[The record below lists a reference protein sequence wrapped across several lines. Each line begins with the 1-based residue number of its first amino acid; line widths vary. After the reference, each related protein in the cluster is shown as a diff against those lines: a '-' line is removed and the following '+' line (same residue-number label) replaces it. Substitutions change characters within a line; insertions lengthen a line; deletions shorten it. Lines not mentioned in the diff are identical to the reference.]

1 METIQTYLE
10 NMFRTLP
17 ATAEV
22 LRAKDELYQMMEDKY
37 LELKKEGKSENEA
50 IGIVISEFGN
60 LNEIAEDLGIKDIV
74 TSKEEHKKAGRLLSL
89 EEIRQYFKNKKT
101 SSFFLALGVLLC
113 IVSCIG
119 PIIGDAIAN
128 QSNTMEDSLQAIG
141 VIAMFLCIAIA
152 VGCFLYSDA
161 MLQKW
166 KTWQFEPCSIRTET
180 VSFIKAEYETVQM
193 KYALLLTLGIAL
205 CILCPAPAILIDT
218 RNPSYFWE
226 NMSGA
231 FVLLFVGFGVFFIV
245 YSQTQKSAYRKIL
258 KWNGTSNGAYYS
270 TPKHDTTVVY
280 KNPIINV
287 MMSLYWTTITCIY
300 LCWSFLTFDWHIS
313 WIIWPVAALVYSL
326 LKLLFQSNEKQEQ
339 VVQNL

>member
-60 LNEIAEDLGIKDIV
+60 LNEIAEDLGIKNVI
-74 TSKEEHKKAGRLLSL
+74 TLKKEHKESGKLLSL
-89 EEIRQYFKNKKT
+89 EEIKLYLKKKKT
-101 SSFFLALGVLLC
+101 SSFFLAFGVLLC

-128 QSNTMEDSLQAIG
+128 RANTFSDGLQAIG

-152 VGCFLYSDA
+152 VGCFVYSDA

-166 KTWQFEPCSIRTET
+166 KTWKSEPCSISEET
-180 VSFIKAEYETVQM
+180 ASSIKTEYETVQM
-193 KYALLLTLGIAL
+193 KYTLLLTLGIAL
-205 CILCPAPAILIDT
+205 CILCSAPAILIDT
-218 RNPSYFWE
+218 MNPSYFWE

-231 FVLLFVGFGVFFIV
+231 FVLLFIGFGVFFIV
-245 YSQTQKSAYRKIL
+245 FSQNQKSAYSKIL
-258 KWNGTSNGAYYS
+258 KLNGTMDTAYFS
-270 TPKHDTTVVY
+270 AQKHNTTVAY
-280 KNPIINV
+280 KNPIVNAV
-287 MMSLYWTTITCIY
+287 MSLYWATITCIY

-313 WIIWPVAALVYSL
+313 WIIWPVAALVYSF
-326 LKLLFQSNEKQEQ
+326 LKLLFQSNKEQ
-339 VVQNL
+339 